1 MPHLTLEYT
10 SNIEQPPQF
19 DELFA
24 RLHGVL
30 AGVAAIPVGNCK
42 SRAIRLEEYYVGD
55 GLGRGAFVH
64 LTVRFLAGRAPE
76 LKEQIGRRCLAVL
89 EAAFAPSL
97 GELDLQ
103 ITVELQD
110 IERPTYFKIPEGT
123 L

>member
-10 SNIEQPPQF
+10 GNIDQPLDF

-30 AGVAAIPVGNCK
+30 AEVAAISVDNCK
-42 SRAIRLEEYYVGD
+42 SRAIRLDTYYVGD
-55 GLGRGAFVH
+55 GLDRGAFVH

-76 LKEQIGRRCLAVL
+76 LKQQIGRRCLAVL

-97 GELDLQ
+97 VELGLQ